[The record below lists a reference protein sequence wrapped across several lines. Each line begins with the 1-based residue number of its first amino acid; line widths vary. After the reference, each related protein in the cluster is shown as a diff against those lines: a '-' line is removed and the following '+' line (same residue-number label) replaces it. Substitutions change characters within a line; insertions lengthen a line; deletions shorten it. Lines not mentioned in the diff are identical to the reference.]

1 MAHFRVLD
9 DETARQLS
17 ARVDENESIGF
28 ADSSTFGPANSVVI
42 APSSNQDEV
51 LLISIRESETVQ
63 DPVPVS
69 IPEPLDASESKF
81 PGSKNPG
88 EDRPQYVATGFLG
101 LDDAP
106 YEEEDD
112 PGTKKSWWKRLF
124 ID

>member
-1 MAHFRVLD
+1 MANFRVLD

-17 ARVDENESIGF
+17 ARVDENESIRF

-42 APSSNQDEV
+42 APSSNQTEV
-51 LLISIRESETVQ
+51 LLVTIRESETVQ
-63 DPVPVS
+63 NVVPVS
-69 IPEPLDASESKF
+69 TAEPLDSPESKI
-81 PGSKNPG
+81 PENKELG

-106 YEEEDD
+106 YEEEEDSQAKR
-112 PGTKKSWWKRLF
+112 PWWKRLF